1 MRSDPALLSKNYEW
15 YIKADTQRYAGKWIA
30 IVDQKIVAS
39 GDDAEKVYREARTK
53 YPEKKPS
60 IAKVPSKEI
69 LVLRAKIW

>member
-1 MRSDPALLSKNYEW
+1 MRSDPVPLSKNYDW

-60 IAKVPSKEI
+60 LAKVPSKEI